1 MYCLPSSKV
10 LHLPLPSAPPLVSI
24 LILQP
29 QPWSD
34 MLLSSSTSRLVP
46 FALLLRN
53 TLMPVP
59 NWKILTV
66 ILILLYV
73 FFALILWS
81 KPHSDVS
88 SSVFPGRFS
97 YCCYLCCWAFY
108 YWCMSFHHNWYITY
122 PLYLQSTIPIS
133 GPNPIPSSGPEPIP
147 IPGPNPLPVPVD
159 WILLVWN
166 RLQVF

>member
-1 MYCLPSSKV
+1 M
-10 LHLPLPSAPPLVSI
+10 
-24 LILQP
+24 
-29 QPWSD
+29 
-34 MLLSSSTSRLVP
+34 
-46 FALLLRN
+46 
-53 TLMPVP
+53 
-59 NWKILTV
+59 

-73 FFALILWS
+73 FLALILWS

-97 YCCYLCCWAFY
+97 YCCYLCCWTFY

-147 IPGPNPLPVPVD
+147 IPGPNPLPID
-159 WILLVWN
+159 WICWFGN
-166 RLQVF
+166 WKRFQVFSLTGSPVLFAGINLSLRFSSSFYPFILVSHLCISSLPWIQTTLSRFFALTHH